1 MEQYYKISNILYI
14 FRANFKGWNLIENE
28 MCTFK
33 ESLNVLTNVEYV
45 RIPDVIK
52 YFVLPTQRVYIIIVT
67 LNDLLVVTISKTR

>member
-1 MEQYYKISNILYI
+1 
-14 FRANFKGWNLIENE
+14 